1 MIMSVQN
8 YKSIKDMQ
16 EDIFYIILTIEETQ
30 YEGVEVPIS
39 NPFLTIQEQ
48 IEWIVEFFMLPKMDK
63 FGNPVTYLLGRMNG
77 DDWDNDI
84 LEFDDE
90 YGREQCLLDYNI
102 CPGDHLCLISRP
114 IAGGSPTPPPIIEL
128 QQYSYEPKQKEKSGF
143 GKQLLERLHI
153 IRQQVY
159 SSVFAPSEIGFESH
173 MLVQVYLHKYEETEK
188 VKELALESQYGAERR
203 DYIPLQCKLR
213 LGDTVNVVLSIYG
226 RRLVMSEKK
235 SVVWQGSFTK
245 CSFDYFVPHTFA
257 NDLSCMV
264 LLMVNGIPIGEMRFV
279 TRLSFSPR
287 KLNPEVV
294 SHKYEKVFISYSH
307 KDELK
312 VKSFHEGL
320 KLCNID
326 HFFDRSY
333 LKAGDIYPQVIQ
345 NYIDSADLF
354 VLFWSENAANSEYVQ
369 KEREQALKR
378 AFPQV
383 KPQEAAKLTIYPM
396 SIEPRADLPED
407 MKENYHFGEM

>member
-1 MIMSVQN
+1 
-8 YKSIKDMQ
+8 MQ

-114 IAGGSPTPPPIIEL
+114 IAGGGREVETFESEACFEEDLSTFG
-128 QQYSYEPKQKEKSGF
+128 PKQR
-143 GKQLLERLHI
+143 ERLGPLRRMIGGLHNK
-153 IRQQVY
+153 RRHVY
-159 SSVFAPSEIGFESH
+159 SSVFAPAEICFETT
-173 MLVQVYLHKYEETEK
+173 MLVQVYLHRYDETEM
-188 VKELALESQYGAERR
+188 VKAIACESQPDAKRR
-203 DYIPLQCKLR
+203 DYIPLQCTLNR
-213 LGDTVNVVLSIYG
+213 GDKVDILLNIMGNKIL
-226 RRLVMSEKK
+226 MSERK

-245 CSFDYFVPHTFA
+245 CSFSYFVPHTFA

-396 SIEPRADLPED
+396 SIEPRTELPSD
-407 MKENYHFGEM
+407 MKYNYHFGEM

>member
-1 MIMSVQN
+1 MSVQN
-8 YKSIKDMQ
+8 DKSIKDMQ
-16 EDIFYIILTIEETQ
+16 ENAFYIFLTIEGTL
-30 YEGVEVPIS
+30 YEEVKVNVVEP
-39 NPFLTIQEQ
+39 LRTIREL
-48 IEWIVEFFMLPKMDK
+48 IARIVVLFRLPNMDNG
-63 FGNPVTYLLGRMNG
+63 GNPIIYLLVRFG
-77 DDWDNDI
+77 DDDEPDI

-114 IAGGSPTPPPIIEL
+114 IAGGSPSPPPIIEL

-188 VKELALESQYGAERR
+188 IKELALESQYGAERR

-226 RRLVMSEKK
+226 RRLVMTEKK
-235 SVVWQGSFTK
+235 SMVWQGSFSK
-245 CSFDYFVPHTFA
+245 CSFDYFVPFNCPV
-257 NDLSCMV
+257 NDELSCKV
-264 LLMVNGIPIGEMRFV
+264 LLMVNGIPVGEMNFI
-279 TRLSFSPR
+279 TRLSFNPR
-287 KLNPEVV
+287 KLNSNIV
-294 SHKYEKVFISYSH
+294 SHKYKKVFISYAH
-307 KDELK
+307 KDESK

-320 KLCNID
+320 KLFKIE
-326 HFFDRSY
+326 HFFDRAY
-333 LKAGDIYPQVIQ
+333 LEAGDIYPQVIKD
-345 NYIDSADLF
+345 YIDTADLF
-354 VLFWSENAANSEYVQ
+354 VLFWSENASKSDYVQ
-369 KEREQALKR
+369 KERKQALER

-383 KPQEAAKLTIYPM
+383 SPAEAAKLTIYPM